1 MSKKIA
7 ILGCGYLGKE
17 LAKTVL
23 AKNWEVTALTRN
35 PNTIYE
41 LREMGVAN
49 VCQGILAEDVWHS
62 QINPEQDFVVN
73 CVGAASPSV
82 EGYRESY
89 LEGIRSI
96 KRWMSPH
103 CKTRFVFTSSTSVY
117 PQSSGERV
125 DEGSSNEG
133 VSERGQ
139 ILLDA
144 ERECLS
150 LNSERITSFV
160 LRLAGLYGPDRH
172 LLINKVRA
180 GEEMSGNGQR
190 ILNLIHRNDAAN
202 AILGVLTH
210 SECKNGK
217 IYNVTDNEGANR
229 EEITN
234 WIADKLDL
242 KRVKFAQNDS
252 ANVPNRLVSSDLI
265 RSEIGWHPEY
275 PSFRKAYEEML
286 AS

>member
-35 PNTIYE
+35 PNTIDE

-117 PQSSGERV
+117 PQSSGEL
-125 DEGSSNEG
+125 E
-133 VSERGQ
+133 
-139 ILLDA
+139 
-144 ERECLS
+144 
-150 LNSERITSFV
+150 
-160 LRLAGLYGPDRH
+160 
-172 LLINKVRA
+172 
-180 GEEMSGNGQR
+180 
-190 ILNLIHRNDAAN
+190 
-202 AILGVLTH
+202 
-210 SECKNGK
+210 
-217 IYNVTDNEGANR
+217 
-229 EEITN
+229 
-234 WIADKLDL
+234 
-242 KRVKFAQNDS
+242 
-252 ANVPNRLVSSDLI
+252 
-265 RSEIGWHPEY
+265 
-275 PSFRKAYEEML
+275 
-286 AS
+286 